1 MREAEGVEE
10 FLVPAAVRTRAIRD
24 GSGDVRLA
32 LDIDARVD
40 AASLGRGRQAAVR
53 PRRAADGLHVAGF
66 RFSVPVTRGR
76 RAILLTLAVDDRGR
90 AKPARPT
97 LKQALAAWAPGIRGL
112 IVRAKQSLRR

>member
-10 FLVPAAVRTRAIRD
+10 FLVPAAVRTRAIHD

-40 AASLGRGRQAAVR
+40 AAALAAGGRLPSGRYVLR
-53 PRRAADGLHVAGF
+53 TVMHVAGF
-66 RFSVPVTRGR
+66 RFGVPVTRGR
-76 RAILLTLAVDDRGR
+76 RAMLLTLAVDDRGR